1 MRVFAVA
8 AVIAASTGAAGCGG
22 DDVKAIPAGD
32 APSVTTPGT
41 DIPYESGGADGSG
54 SDGERKR
61 ENRGGV
67 AAGKDIGSGS

>member
-8 AVIAASTGAAGCGG
+8 AVIAALTGAAGCGEE
-22 DDVKAIPAGD
+22 VEAIPARD

-41 DIPYESGGADGSG
+41 GIPYENGGADGSG